1 MSAPVA
7 EVLDRRVE
15 DGATIELVRRGEA
28 FDVVIDGRRVL
39 RSDARRAEQQL
50 VDLTL
55 APLGPRD
62 DRSVL
67 LAGLGM
73 GFTLRA
79 VLNAP
84 GVTRV
89 DVVEG
94 SRAILDWE
102 ARHFAGLNGDALK
115 DPRVR
120 LHNHEL
126 GGFLRAAHAGAIE
139 RPTGDGWLALL
150 LDLDEGPAQP
160 WRAGNEGFYDD
171 DGVERLEAALRPG
184 GVLSLWSAMR
194 EPALLQRMHVRLKN
208 VAEVVVPVEVDGQ
221 SGLDYV
227 YRGRRPPNPE
237 PITKPLN

>member
-1 MSAPVA
+1 MSAPA
-7 EVLDRRVE
+7 TEVLDRRVE
-15 DGATIELVRRGEA
+15 EGATIELVRRGEA
-28 FDVVIDGRRVL
+28 FDVVLDGRRVL

-79 VLNAP
+79 LLNAP
-84 GVTRV
+84 GITRV

-94 SRAILDWE
+94 SRAMLEWE

-115 DPRVR
+115 DPRVK
-120 LHNHEL
+120 LHPNDL
-126 GGFLRAAHAGAIE
+126 GGFLRAAQAGAVD
-139 RPTGDGWLALL
+139 RPVGDGWLALL

-160 WRAGNEGFYDD
+160 WRAGNEAFYDD
-171 DGVERLEAALRPG
+171 EGVERLEAALRPG
-184 GVLSLWSAMR
+184 GVLSVWSAVR
-194 EPALLQRMHVRLKN
+194 EPALLQRLHARLKN

-227 YRGRRPPNPE
+227 YRGRRPPNPDA
-237 PITKPLN
+237 ITKPLN